1 MQKHGQDNHQILNH
15 VVSLAVVVLHVV
27 LYPSVHLQWQA
38 HMYMVSSVAYWAR
51 TVRNFQNISRAGDG
65 IIYYKGG
72 LEMSLRVVPKP
83 DDQENCELIL
93 KSL

>member
-38 HMYMVSSVAYWAR
+38 HMYMVSSVAY
-51 TVRNFQNISRAGDG
+51 
-65 IIYYKGG
+65 
-72 LEMSLRVVPKP
+72 
-83 DDQENCELIL
+83 
-93 KSL
+93 